1 MYKSFYIKYNIRISN
16 YTNRKRGI
24 KMNYSLKELSE
35 KLSVTKMTVLNHAK
49 RLDIEL
55 EKVDNAIV
63 ITDEQALEIGQS
75 INNQK
80 PLNEKINLKM
90 IFDRDNQEDEQP
102 TQKEVTKDKELQNDI
117 INLLKQQLND
127 KEKQI
132 SFLENQMNV
141 KDNQINKLNETLD
154 NQQKLLHNQQSL
166 ALQSNDKIEKLETKL
181 QGLTSDNRHTNEVL
195 KGRFQENDDLN
206 DNKVS
211 DFYKDLKEDKPKNNT
226 GFFSNLF
233 RK

>member
-1 MYKSFYIKYNIRISN
+1 MD
-16 YTNRKRGI
+16 
-24 KMNYSLKELSE
+24 YSLKGLSE

-63 ITDEQALEIGQS
+63 INKEQALKIGES

-80 PLNEKINLKM
+80 TLSEKLDLKKIFNIANHEKEESHQEKDMNE
-90 IFDRDNQEDEQP
+90 Q
-102 TQKEVTKDKELQNDI
+102 ELQKDI
-117 INLLKQQLND
+117 IQLLKHQLED

-181 QGLTSDNRHTNEVL
+181 QGVTADSSYTTEETNE
-195 KGRFQENDDLN
+195 RFQENDNLS
-206 DNKVS
+206 DNKVNN
-211 DFYKDLKEDKPKNNT
+211 FHRKLKEDTLQNNK
-226 GFFSNLF
+226 GIF
-233 RK
+233 RKLFGK

>member
-1 MYKSFYIKYNIRISN
+1 MV
-16 YTNRKRGI
+16 
-24 KMNYSLKELSE
+24 YSLKELSE

-55 EKVDNAIV
+55 EKVDNALV
-63 ITDEQALEIGQS
+63 ITDEQAMKIGES

-80 PLNEKINLKM
+80 PLDEKLNLELIFGIINENIENHDK
-90 IFDRDNQEDEQP
+90 QGE
-102 TQKEVTKDKELQNDI
+102 TKDRELTKDI
-117 INLLKQQLND
+117 IDLLKQQLED

-166 ALQSNDKIEKLETKL
+166 ALQSNEKIEQLEYK
-181 QGLTSDNRHTNEVL
+181 
-195 KGRFQENDDLN
+195 LN
-206 DNKVS
+206 DMNNEKKNRNKTDGIIKEHLKDNTIEENKVD
-211 DFYKDLKEDKPKNNT
+211 DFYKDLKERNT
-226 GFFSNLF
+226 KDNKGFFSKIFN
-233 RK
+233 K

>member
-1 MYKSFYIKYNIRISN
+1 MV
-16 YTNRKRGI
+16 
-24 KMNYSLKELSE
+24 YSLKELSE

-55 EKVDNAIV
+55 EKVDNALI
-63 ITDEQALEIGQS
+63 ITNEQALKIGES
-75 INNQK
+75 INYQK
-80 PLNEKINLKM
+80 PLDEKLNLET
-90 IFDRDNQEDEQP
+90 IFDIIDQDIENNDDQEEI
-102 TQKEVTKDKELQNDI
+102 KDRELQSDI
-117 INLLKQQLND
+117 VNLLKQQLED

-181 QGLTSDNRHTNEVL
+181 QGLTSDSRHTKEVS
-195 KGRFQENDDLN
+195 KGHVQENENLN
-206 DNKVS
+206 DNKVNN
-211 DFYKDLKEDKPKNNT
+211 FYKDLKEDKQENNST
-226 GFFSNLF
+226 TNKKGGLLSRFF
-233 RK
+233 K

>member
-1 MYKSFYIKYNIRISN
+1 
-16 YTNRKRGI
+16 
-24 KMNYSLKELSE
+24 MNYSLKELSE

-55 EKVDNAIV
+55 EKVDNALV
-63 ITDEQALEIGQS
+63 ITDEQALKIGES

-80 PLNEKINLKM
+80 PIDEKLNLDTIFDITDQDIENMDYQEKI
-90 IFDRDNQEDEQP
+90 
-102 TQKEVTKDKELQNDI
+102 KDKELQSDI
-117 INLLKQQLND
+117 VNLLKKQLED

-181 QGLTSDNRHTNEVL
+181 QGLVTDNRNTKKMS
-195 KGRFQENDDLN
+195 KGHVQENENLN
-206 DNKVS
+206 DDKVN
-211 DFYKDLKEDKPKNNT
+211 DFYKDLREDESKNSR
-226 GFFSNLF
+226 GFFEKLF
-233 RK
+233 GK

>member
-1 MYKSFYIKYNIRISN
+1 MV
-16 YTNRKRGI
+16 
-24 KMNYSLKELSE
+24 YSLKELSE

-55 EKVDNAIV
+55 EKVDNALV
-63 ITDEQALEIGQS
+63 ITNEQAVKIGES
-75 INNQK
+75 INYQK
-80 PLNEKINLKM
+80 PLDEKLNLEN
-90 IFDRDNQEDEQP
+90 IFDIINQDIKNSDDQEEI
-102 TQKEVTKDKELQNDI
+102 KDRELQSDI
-117 INLLKQQLND
+117 VNLLKQQLED

-181 QGLTSDNRHTNEVL
+181 QGLVTDNRNTKKMS
-195 KGRFQENDDLN
+195 KGHVQENENLN
-206 DNKVS
+206 DDKVN
-211 DFYKDLKEDKPKNNT
+211 DFYKDLREDESKNSR
-226 GFFSNLF
+226 GFFEKLF
-233 RK
+233 GK

>member
-1 MYKSFYIKYNIRISN
+1 MV
-16 YTNRKRGI
+16 
-24 KMNYSLKELSE
+24 YSLKELSE

-55 EKVDNAIV
+55 EKVDNALV
-63 ITDEQALEIGQS
+63 ITDEQAMKIGES

-80 PLNEKINLKM
+80 PLDEKLNLELIFGIINENIENHDK
-90 IFDRDNQEDEQP
+90 QGE
-102 TQKEVTKDKELQNDI
+102 TKDRELTKDI
-117 INLLKQQLND
+117 IDLLKQQLED

-166 ALQSNDKIEKLETKL
+166 ALQSNEKIEKLEDKL
-181 QGLTSDNRHTNEVL
+181 SLINNLKNENQNKEEHSTNISTNE
-195 KGRFQENDDLN
+195 
-206 DNKVS
+206 NKVD
-211 DFYKDLKEDKPKNNT
+211 DFYQDLKENNEKDNK
-226 GFFSNLF
+226 GFFSKWF
-233 RK
+233 K